1 MLDILRRDLY
11 EDAQMLDVSAL
22 SAVEKTTTEIEAA
35 YQAQD
40 NKCADFEYFLID
52 FVQQIAELAGITDAE
67 PAFTWNK
74 IINQAEVTNM
84 VLSAAAFLDDETVLR
99 HLPWLLPEEVPEILK
114 RKADA
119 DINTVYGGDEDG
131 QTE

>member
-1 MLDILRRDLY
+1 M
-11 EDAQMLDVSAL
+11 
-22 SAVEKTTTEIEAA
+22 
-35 YQAQD
+35 
-40 NKCADFEYFLID
+40 ID

-84 VLSAAAFLDDETVLR
+84 VLSAANYLDDETVLR
-99 HLPWLLPEEVPEILK
+99 HLPWLLPEEVPDILT

-119 DINTVYGGDEDG
+119 DMNIVLGGENG
-131 QTE
+131 NGAAQ